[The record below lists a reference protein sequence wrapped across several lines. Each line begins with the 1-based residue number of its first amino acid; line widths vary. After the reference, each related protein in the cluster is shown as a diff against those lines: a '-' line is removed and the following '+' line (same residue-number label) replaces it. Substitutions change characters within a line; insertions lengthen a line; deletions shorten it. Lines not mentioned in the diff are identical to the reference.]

1 MKKHIY
7 IVPFLILILAG
18 TGCKK
23 YLNVNHDPNNPA
35 DVQESLLLFP
45 IEAALTTTV
54 TAGDMVLGNYTATSV
69 VDCYWTQQ
77 IAFNQPPPQPD
88 VYKLQPADVDQQWL
102 QLYATILQNL
112 RILNSKAETNSNFAY
127 AAIAKTL
134 TAYTLGIITDH
145 VGDAPFSKGFDGK
158 TVVPYDTQEQ
168 LYTTM
173 QSLLDSAIAESA
185 LDPGLLTP
193 GSDDVLY
200 NGTIDNWVKFAYA
213 LKARYDIHLTKA
225 PGHDAI
231 TQSNLALQD
240 AAKSFTS
247 NADEAVNRMYTGGAG
262 GESPWSEIPSNGG
275 NVPASTFVN
284 ALLSRNDPRLRILCD
299 TSEDG
304 LDSGRVIGSPAAT
317 DVAIY
322 STVGSF
328 YADPAAPV
336 YVFNY
341 TEILFI
347 QAEAAFRTGDLP
359 SANLFY
365 KYGIN
370 ASMNKLGLD
379 TTAAKVTT
387 YVASRLPLTSGNALQ
402 RIIEEKFVSNFLNME
417 NYNDWRR
424 TGFPILNPVK
434 GAVVPTIPRR
444 EVYPL
449 AELTANPQPQQSLLI
464 TDRVWWDAQ

>member
-7 IVPFLILILAG
+7 IYPLLIFILAG

-23 YLNVNHDPNNPA
+23 YLDVNHDPNNPV

-45 IEAALTTTV
+45 IEAAISTTV
-54 TAGDMVLGNYTATSV
+54 AGGDLSLGNYTTTAV

-77 IAFNQPPPQPD
+77 IAFNQPPPD
-88 VYKLQPADVDQQWL
+88 ASEYSLHPADMDQQWL
-102 QLYATILQNL
+102 QFYATIFTNL
-112 RILNSKAETNSNFAY
+112 RILNNKAEANSNYAY

-145 VGDAPFSKGFDGK
+145 VGDAPYSKGFDGK

-173 QSLLDSAIAESA
+173 LSLLDSAIAESA
-185 LDPGLLTP
+185 LAPGALQP

-200 NGTIDNWVKFAYA
+200 NGSMDNWVKFAYA
-213 LKARYDIHLTKA
+213 LKARNDIHLTKA
-225 PGHDAI
+225 PGHDAV

-240 AAKSFTS
+240 AAKAFAA
-247 NADEAVNRMYTGGAG
+247 NADEAVNKMYTGNAG
-262 GESPWSEIPSNGG
+262 GESPWSEIPANGG
-275 NVPASTFVN
+275 NVIASTFLN
-284 ALLSRNDPRLRILCD
+284 SLKSRNDPRLRILCD
-299 TSEDG
+299 TSAYG
-304 LDSGRVIGSPAAT
+304 LDSGRVIGTAPDG
-317 DVAIY
+317 DVTVY
-322 STVGSF
+322 SQVGSF
-328 YADPAAPV
+328 YSDPAAPV
-336 YVFNY
+336 YIFNY

-347 QAEAAFRTGDLP
+347 QAEAAFRTGNLP
-359 SANLFY
+359 AANLYFQ
-365 KYGIN
+365 YGIN
-370 ASMNKLGLD
+370 ASMAKLGKD
-379 TTAAKVTT
+379 TTAPAVVA
-387 YVASRLPLTSGNALQ
+387 YVATRLPLTSGNALQ

-424 TGFPILNPVK
+424 TGFPVLNPVAG
-434 GAVVPTIPRR
+434 GAVPTIPRR